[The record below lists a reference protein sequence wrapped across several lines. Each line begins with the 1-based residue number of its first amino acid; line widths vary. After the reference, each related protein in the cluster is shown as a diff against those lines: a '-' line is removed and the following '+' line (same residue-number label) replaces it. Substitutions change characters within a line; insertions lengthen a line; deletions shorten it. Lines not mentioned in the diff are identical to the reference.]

1 MLVNKVNGVQKH
13 ETSFE
18 ELQIKNDEFM
28 AAYKREVGNINL
40 IGSDRKK
47 ILSLPIYAVKRNQKP
62 TPKLC
67 QSTFDLFTNIT
78 GKTFTSDLFLD
89 IDKETKITEFDFEK
103 YINPALLQRVETQN
117 DKFKNFVKM
126 NNFLTKT
133 RYEQLQEDKKNFT
146 NSTDILASLTPKEQR
161 ELVHLL
167 NNERGRT
174 AEGDEELED

>member
-1 MLVNKVNGVQKH
+1 M
-13 ETSFE
+13 
-18 ELQIKNDEFM
+18 
-28 AAYKREVGNINL
+28 
-40 IGSDRKK
+40 
-47 ILSLPIYAVKRNQKP
+47 
-62 TPKLC
+62 
-67 QSTFDLFTNIT
+67 
-78 GKTFTSDLFLD
+78 D